1 MPGTF
6 NGGTYEIYWYKGQSG
21 DTPLAP
27 TSPDNQIGVSPTNKT
42 SIIKKGALI
51 AMGLTVAKRTI
62 DTVRSEIGATTG
74 NEILQ
79 TNINNVMKGLGYVT
93 TIAATGFVGVGLVG
107 ADVALNS
114 VTYYRD
120 MARTNIANK
129 YERDM
134 QGKRAN
140 IASGSAYYG

>member
-51 AMGLTVAKRTI
+51 ALGLTVAKRTI

-79 TNINNVMKGLGYVT
+79 TNINNAMKGLGYIS
-93 TIAATGFVGVGLVG
+93 TIAIGGVAGAAMVGVDTTLSAIVFNRE
-107 ADVALNS
+107 L
-114 VTYYRD
+114 R
-120 MARTNIANK
+120 RTNIAAK
-129 YERDM
+129 YDRDM

-140 IASGSAYYG
+140 IASGGAYYD